1 MYRSFLAGL
10 TMYVEF
16 YFIYSAIYILLF
28 FPTAF
33 LNISLRLSY
42 LCRQCVLQPFSMFP
56 LQMTLVSLSDEG
68 EETISSLSH
77 STKAVTTAC
86 GPMEALHAGRYKD
99 LPSIT
104 YEMEQWSR
112 VCRGMLS
119 DLKEAKSEGTDLAQ
133 VFARNKE
140 VTDVTVRQCYCHMKS
155 STQNKNNF
163 FVYHACFFFLFS
175 LIVMSNLFVSK
186 RRIGML
192 MRDFGLQVW
201 MKLATS

>member
-140 VTDVTVRQCYCHMKS
+140 VTDVTTDWDADEGFRIASVDEAG
-155 STQNKNNF
+155 N
-163 FVYHACFFFLFS
+163 
-175 LIVMSNLFVSK
+175 IVIHDVPTYEELK
-186 RRIGML
+186 TETPPP
-192 MRDFGLQVW
+192 
-201 MKLATS
+201 K